1 MQARTVVSIDEL
13 TGTQT
18 SAARQFFSGHASPE
32 FLIPHLAD
40 FYTWTVE
47 ARVPLTVAS
56 YLRYTSDHPG
66 ALPDDEPAGR
76 RLTDAQRS
84 GGLDYL
90 YRLTLSE
97 DQHGLRLRIHD
108 LSTQQVPGGTGEP
121 IETLTQAGLYAAAA
135 RCCETV
141 AARCERYAASNDGV
155 PMPGGEPDTWRQR
168 AARYRQHGQ
177 ATAVAA
183 LAANPL
189 SVKQVH
195 PATFDTPHPAL
206 QVAGVLV
213 FAYVD
218 RHGRLRVS
226 VHLDE
231 TEPWL
236 FAGGGTVPTRI
247 TVEDTDVFTA

>member
-1 MQARTVVSIDEL
+1 MQARAVVSIDEI

-47 ARVPLTVAS
+47 ARLPLTVAS

-66 ALPDDEPAGR
+66 TLPDDEQTGR
-76 RLTDAQRS
+76 RFTDAQPS
-84 GGLDYL
+84 GDLDYL
-90 YRLTLSE
+90 YRLTLNE

-121 IETLTQAGLYAAAA
+121 IETLTQASLYAAAA

-141 AARCERYAASNDGV
+141 AARCERYADSNDGV

-168 AARYRQHGQ
+168 AARYRQRGQ
-177 ATAVAA
+177 VTAVAA
-183 LAANPL
+183 LAANL
-189 SVKQVH
+189 ATQVH

-213 FAYVD
+213 FAYLD

-236 FAGGGTVPTRI
+236 FAGDGTVPTRI